1 MDNLNL
7 DIGEIAAIIT
17 VLGGLAAVLSLDDSG
32 GSTRPIINLPATFGQ
47 SGSGSNDAVD
57 SGAGQTVDESTPGA
71 TQGSDGEWQVP
82 DNVEDGGDEG
92 SLWAGE
98 GSGFNPEQRTD
109 LVNDPSTVDGEEQEH
124 TWVGL

>member
-1 MDNLNL
+1 MDAIDL
-7 DIGEIAAIIT
+7 DFGEIAAIIT
-17 VLGGLAAVLSLDDSG
+17 VLGAVAAVLSTDGG
-32 GSTRPIINLPATFGQ
+32 GSPHPIIDLPANFGG
-47 SGSGSNDAVD
+47 GSGSNDDVD
-57 SGAGQTVDESTPGA
+57 AGAGQTVDDSIPGA
-71 TQGSDGEWQVP
+71 TEGFDGEWQVP
-82 DNVEDGGDEG
+82 DNVEQGGGEG